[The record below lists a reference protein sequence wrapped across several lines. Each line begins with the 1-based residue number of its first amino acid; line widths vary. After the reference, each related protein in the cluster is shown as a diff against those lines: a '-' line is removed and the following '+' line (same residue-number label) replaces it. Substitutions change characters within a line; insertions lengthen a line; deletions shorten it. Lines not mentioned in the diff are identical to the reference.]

1 MIFTARTRERS
12 AEFAVAKRAAKGSD
26 SANDP
31 EHEQGKTR
39 VKIDNLKSETGEDTR
54 ADNVCDHNSARG
66 KKADRPRR
74 GSQIRRGQVRGFR
87 HLAHDNGTPRANS

>member
-12 AEFAVAKRAAKGSD
+12 AQFAVTKRAAKRSD

-39 VKIDNLKSETGEDTR
+39 VKIDNLKSETGEHTG
-54 ADNVCDHNSARG
+54 ADDVCDHNSAG
-66 KKADRPRR
+66 GEKADRPRR
-74 GSQIRRGQVRGFR
+74 GSQIRRGAVRGFR
-87 HLAHDNGTPRANS
+87 HLAHDNGMARGDS